1 MPAQALGVLDRPT
14 ALRPPTSP
22 GQQAAVLPQ
31 GGVDT
36 DRGHLTIRFGFH
48 GRRRGRGLVRINADQ
63 HHRHWVPSLPVDWMG
78 GSAVDTP
85 TSRALAG
92 AFVVTPLLSQTANGH
107 RAGSTHP
114 TRANPRRRQEFYES
128 ARPVSYGNATGDQP
142 GARYR

>member
-1 MPAQALGVLDRPT
+1 
-14 ALRPPTSP
+14 
-22 GQQAAVLPQ
+22 
-31 GGVDT
+31 
-36 DRGHLTIRFGFH
+36 
-48 GRRRGRGLVRINADQ
+48 
-63 HHRHWVPSLPVDWMG
+63 MG

-128 ARPVSYGNATGDQP
+128 ARPVSYGNATGRSTRTCATAEPHTSRIFSKQVWVLSGERHQRP
-142 GARYR
+142 AGRKARPLG

>member
-1 MPAQALGVLDRPT
+1 
-14 ALRPPTSP
+14 
-22 GQQAAVLPQ
+22 
-31 GGVDT
+31 
-36 DRGHLTIRFGFH
+36 
-48 GRRRGRGLVRINADQ
+48 
-63 HHRHWVPSLPVDWMG
+63 MG

-142 GARYR
+142 VTAIPLTPYKSDFHMATSGDFLMATDSRRIRRHQVGHSNPTEAVR

>member
-1 MPAQALGVLDRPT
+1 
-14 ALRPPTSP
+14 
-22 GQQAAVLPQ
+22 
-31 GGVDT
+31 
-36 DRGHLTIRFGFH
+36 
-48 GRRRGRGLVRINADQ
+48 
-63 HHRHWVPSLPVDWMG
+63 MG

-142 GARYR
+142 GTAIPLNPYKSDFYMATSGDLQ